1 MVQSHFLIPKMS
13 QLLTLNFVEDLH
25 VKMGIL
31 CPLVKHADKLQ
42 LQEENKANE

>member
-31 CPLVKHADKLQ
+31 CPLVKRADKLQ